1 MESEQTYLRD
11 KYANIATLA
20 TFFSSITASTLQ
32 FSFDQGTSNLWVAI
46 NTLWFLS
53 LVSSIASAANAL
65 LAITWHKSLRFV
77 PLSRLHLNNTPLTLS
92 SYAARKLQYS
102 TIKKPA
108 DDVDSS
114 SKVEEDKKRTE
125 TLDRWFVSCPMTFLV
140 ASGALFMIGLVL
152 FTFASLQ
159 VSHQCECLIV
169 GLRC

>member
-1 MESEQTYLRD
+1 MYLRD

-77 PLSRLHLNNTPLTLS
+77 PLSRLHFWYSSLNRLLTLS
-92 SYAARKLQYS
+92 SYAARKMQYS

-159 VSHQCECLIV
+159 VSHQCESFIV
-169 GLRC
+169 DC

>member
-1 MESEQTYLRD
+1 MYLRD

-77 PLSRLHLNNTPLTLS
+77 PLSRLHLWYTPLTLRLPS
-92 SYAARKLQYS
+92 LVMPLVKCNIQRSKSLWMMWIASARS
-102 TIKKPA
+102 RRIKGGP
-108 DDVDSS
+108 
-114 SKVEEDKKRTE
+114 R
-125 TLDRWFVSCPMTFLV
+125 RW
-140 ASGALFMIGLVL
+140 IGGLLAVL
-152 FTFASLQ
+152 
-159 VSHQCECLIV
+159 
-169 GLRC
+169 